1 MSDDKFLDR
10 LRQDARPLR
19 FEPGGDVLW
28 TRLTAK
34 IRARVAAQ
42 PDVPALLARWFRPIT
57 ASFLMLAL
65 AAALSV
71 VWLEPGRDSATSVD
85 AMASN
90 SVEITVDGDTFSL
103 TQ

>member
-1 MSDDKFLDR
+1 MSDDRFFDR
-10 LRQDARPLR
+10 LREDARQLR
-19 FEPGGDVLW
+19 FQPEDEVLW

-34 IRARVAAQ
+34 VRARAAAQ

-71 VWLEPGRDSATSVD
+71 AWLERGRDAATPD
-85 AMASN
+85 IMASN
-90 SVEITVDGDTFSL
+90 SVEISVDGDTFSL